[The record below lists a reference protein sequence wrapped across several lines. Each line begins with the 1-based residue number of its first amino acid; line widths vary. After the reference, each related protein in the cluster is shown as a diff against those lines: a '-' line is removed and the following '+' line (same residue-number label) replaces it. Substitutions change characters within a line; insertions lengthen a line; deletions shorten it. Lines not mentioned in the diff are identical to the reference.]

1 MVVVELD
8 AAFAAAFEAVVMVV
22 DEVGVLGSGNMTE
35 LFEAD
40 GRSSGKVRVLCRCR
54 SIAVWFSRSRDLS
67 AEFVLKVIQVC

>member
-1 MVVVELD
+1 VVVVELD
-8 AAFAAAFEAVVMVV
+8 AAFAAAFEAVGMVV
-22 DEVGVLGSGNMTE
+22 DEVGVLGSGNMTV

-67 AEFVLKVIQVC
+67 AEFDL